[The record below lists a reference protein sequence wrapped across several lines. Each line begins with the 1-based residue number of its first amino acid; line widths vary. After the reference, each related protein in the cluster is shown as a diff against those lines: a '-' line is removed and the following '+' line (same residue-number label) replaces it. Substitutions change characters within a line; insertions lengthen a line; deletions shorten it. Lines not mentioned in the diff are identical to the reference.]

1 MAERCC
7 APLRIKAR
15 PFRALQEAEAFSKT
29 EGDVLAL
36 EPADFP
42 YLLLRTLEV
51 GGDGDQLEEAV
62 RAQFGFGQERTAS
75 RAQPRPTGWMQR
87 QRPLRRVPS
96 NIADARAALDER
108 PNLVKARLRCV
119 ATVRGDNRSWSAI

>member
-1 MAERCC
+1 MYRD
-7 APLRIKAR
+7 
-15 PFRALQEAEAFSKT
+15 

-75 RAQPRPTGWMQR
+75 
-87 QRPLRRVPS
+87 
-96 NIADARAALDER
+96 
-108 PNLVKARLRCV
+108 
-119 ATVRGDNRSWSAI
+119 